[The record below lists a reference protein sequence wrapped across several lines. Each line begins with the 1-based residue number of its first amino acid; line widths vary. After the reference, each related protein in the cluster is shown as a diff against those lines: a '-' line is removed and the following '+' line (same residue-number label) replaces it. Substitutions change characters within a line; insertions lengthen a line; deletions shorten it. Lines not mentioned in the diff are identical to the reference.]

1 MMRSLYGETLW
12 SRRNSLLWYSIGMV
26 LLVGMVVGVYPT
38 VREGADTFTQ
48 LMEAM
53 PQGLM
58 SFFGSS
64 EIADFLEPAGF
75 INSRVNASIGA
86 VVLAVYAISLGT
98 GAVAGEEDRRTMDL
112 ILATPVTRHRIV
124 LERFA
129 AMVTLVTIVAGV
141 VLVVMVVGNPIVDLG
156 FSLPNMIAS
165 NLGLALLALVFGT
178 VALAVGGLTGKR
190 GVTVGIAAGLTVATF
205 FINGL
210 AELVDWLQGPQ
221 KLTPFYWLQQWDPLN
236 DGFSIGT
243 IALMAVVIAVLLGV
257 AAWGFNR
264 RDIAV

>member
-1 MMRSLYGETLW
+1 MLRSLYGETLW

-26 LLVGMVVGVYPT
+26 LLVGIVVGVYPT

-64 EIADFLEPAGF
+64 EITDFLEPAGF

-112 ILATPVTRHRIV
+112 ILATPMPRYRIV

-129 AMVTLVTIVAGV
+129 AMMTLVFVVAAV
-141 VLVVMVVGNPIVDLG
+141 VLAVMVVGNPIVDLG
-156 FSLPNMIAS
+156 FSLPNMVAS
-165 NLGLALLALVFGT
+165 NLGLALLALVFGSL
-178 VALAVGGLTGKR
+178 ALAVGGLTGRR
-190 GVTVGIAAGLTVATF
+190 GVTVGVAAGVTVATF

-210 AELVDWLQGPQ
+210 AELVDWLQGLQ

-236 DGFSIGT
+236 DGFATGT
-243 IALMAVVIAVLLGV
+243 IALMVVVIAAFV
-257 AAWGFNR
+257 AIAVWGFNR
-264 RDIAV
+264 RDVAV

>member
-1 MMRSLYGETLW
+1 MRSLYGESLW
-12 SRRNSLLWYSIGMV
+12 SRRGSLLWYSLGLA
-26 LLVGMVVGVYPT
+26 LLVGITVGVYPT

-64 EIADFLEPAGF
+64 DIADFLEPAGF

-86 VVLAVYAISLGT
+86 IVLAVYAISLGT
-98 GAVAGEEDRRTMDL
+98 GAIAGEEDRRTMDL
-112 ILATPVTRHRIV
+112 ILATPVPRSRIV

-129 AMVTLVTIVAGV
+129 AMVTLVFAVAGV
-141 VLVVMVVGNPIVDLG
+141 VLLVMTIGNPAVDLG
-156 FSLPNMIAS
+156 FSFGNMVAS
-165 NLGLALLALVFGT
+165 NVGLALLALVFGSL
-178 VALAVGGLTGKR
+178 ALAVGGVTGQR
-190 GVTVGIAAGLTVATF
+190 GVTIGVAAGVTVATF

-221 KLTPFYWLQQWDPLN
+221 KFTPFYWLQRADPLS
-236 DGFSIGT
+236 DGFSLADNG
-243 IALMAVVIAVLLGV
+243 LMVAVIAALLGI
-257 AAWGFNR
+257 AIWGFER

>member
-1 MMRSLYGETLW
+1 MLRSLYGETLW

-26 LLVGMVVGVYPT
+26 LLVGIVVGVYPT

-75 INSRVNASIGA
+75 VNSRVNASIGA
-86 VVLAVYAISLGT
+86 IVLAVYAISLGT

-112 ILATPVTRHRIV
+112 ILAAPVPRYRIV
-124 LERFA
+124 VERFA
-129 AMVTLVTIVAGV
+129 AMVTLVFVVAAV
-141 VLVVMVVGNPIVDLG
+141 VLVVMVIGNPIVDLG
-156 FSLPNMIAS
+156 FSLPHMVAS
-165 NLGLALLALVFGT
+165 NLGLALLALVFGSL
-178 VALAVGGLTGKR
+178 AIAVGGLTGKR
-190 GVTVGIAAGLTVATF
+190 GVTIGVAAGVTVATF

-236 DGFSIGT
+236 DGFSLSAITLMVIVIGF
-243 IALMAVVIAVLLGV
+243 LLGV
-257 AAWGFNR
+257 AVWGFNR
-264 RDIAV
+264 RDVAV